1 MSNFQVTGLPTIPQP
16 NTIQL
21 SLAPGVPLISNLP
34 SIPTLSNTAPV
45 SVSNLPSIPTLSN
58 TASAPAP
65 APVPVPVTATDNTGT
80 PMWIFWVGIAVL
92 LIAVYLMMQKK

>member
-65 APVPVPVTATDNTGT
+65 APVPVTATDNTGT

>member
-58 TASAPAP
+58 TAPAP
-65 APVPVPVTATDNTGT
+65 APVPVTATDNTGT

>member
-34 SIPTLSNTAPV
+34 SIPTLSNTAP
-45 SVSNLPSIPTLSN
+45 
-58 TASAPAP
+58 APA
-65 APVPVPVTATDNTGT
+65 PVPVTATDNTGT